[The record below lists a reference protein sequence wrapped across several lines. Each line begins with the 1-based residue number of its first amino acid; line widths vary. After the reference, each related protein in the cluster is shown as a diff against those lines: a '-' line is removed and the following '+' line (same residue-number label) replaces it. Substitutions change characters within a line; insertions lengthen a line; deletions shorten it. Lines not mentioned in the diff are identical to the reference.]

1 MKKTWILIA
10 AATLLVLSIVVVA
23 TFPAAVA
30 WRWWGDRAPELK
42 LSGIS
47 GTIWNGSATRAVV
60 RGQALGRMQW
70 QLPFARLLGGDPGVI
85 IDLSGPG
92 MKLSAAIARGEGD
105 TLAVNDLKAEA
116 EAGWLG
122 PALAIPELEPTGM
135 LATEGASLLLSRS
148 GVPRAVDAR
157 IEWRNAGVRGQVI
170 ARLGTLVIEAHGKD
184 GRIEAS
190 VADSGDGDVEI
201 LGGALIEQGSY
212 RSETIL
218 VPRVKEGPVVE
229 ALQWVGTPR
238 PEGGRLLIVEGRI
251 TVLEETL

>member
-1 MKKTWILIA
+1 MKKTWFLIA
-10 AATLLVLSIVVVA
+10 AATLLVLSVVVVA

-30 WRWWGDRAPELK
+30 WRWWGDRAPDLK
-42 LSGIS
+42 LGGIS
-47 GTIWNGSATRAVV
+47 GTVWNGSATRVVV
-60 RGQALGRMQW
+60 RGQALGKMQW
-70 QLPFARLLGGDPGVI
+70 QVPVARLLGGDPGVV

-105 TLAVNDLKAEA
+105 TLAISGLKAEA

-148 GVPRAVDAR
+148 GVPRAIDAR
-157 IEWRNAGVRGQVI
+157 IEWRDAGVRGQVV

-190 VADSGDGDVEI
+190 VADNGDGDVEV
-201 LGGALIEQGSY
+201 LGGALIDQGSY

-218 VPRVKEGPVVE
+218 VPRVSEGPVVE

>member
-1 MKKTWILIA
+1 MKKTWFLMT

-30 WRWWGDRAPELK
+30 WRWWGDRTPDLK
-42 LSGIS
+42 LQGIS
-47 GTIWNGSATRAVV
+47 GTIWNGSATRAAV

-70 QLPFARLLGGDPGVI
+70 QVPLGRLLGGDPAAHV
-85 IDLSGPG
+85 DLSGPG
-92 MKLSAAIARGEGD
+92 MKLSATIARGDDD
-105 TLAVNDLKAEA
+105 TLAVSDLDAEA

-122 PALAIPELEPTGM
+122 PALAIPELEPTGL
-135 LATEGASLLLSRS
+135 LATAGASLLLSPA
-148 GVPRAVDAR
+148 GVPRAIDAR
-157 IEWRNAGVRGQVI
+157 IEWRNAGVRGQVV

-190 VADSGDGDVEI
+190 VADNGDGDVEV
-201 LGGALIEQGSY
+201 LGGALIDQGSY
-212 RSETIL
+212 RSEIIL

>member
-1 MKKTWILIA
+1 MKKTWFLIA
-10 AATLLVLSIVVVA
+10 AATLLVLCVVVVA

-30 WRWWGDRAPELK
+30 WRWWGDRAPELQ

-60 RGQALGRMQW
+60 RGQALGKMQW
-70 QLPFARLLGGDPGVI
+70 QVPVGRLLGGNPGVI
-85 IDLSGPG
+85 VELSGPG
-92 MKLSAAIARGEGD
+92 LQLSAAIARGEGD
-105 TLAVNDLKAEA
+105 TLAISDLKAEA

-122 PALAIPELEPTGM
+122 PALAIPELQPTGM

-148 GVPRAVDAR
+148 GVPRAIDAR
-157 IEWRNAGVRGQVI
+157 IEWRDAGVRGQVV

-190 VADSGDGDVEI
+190 VADSGDGDVEV
-201 LGGALIEQGSY
+201 LGGALIDQGSY

-218 VPRVKEGPVVE
+218 VPRVAQGPVVE